1 MGIKLNAVKCPNCN
15 AGLKIEEGRD
25 SFYCS
30 YCGAQIVATN
40 ENEHVYR
47 LIDEAS
53 IIESRNKKDIKLKE
67 LEMRERSERKSSRR
81 RIVAYGLSL
90 FLFIF
95 GLLIREAD
103 MTAFIFMDAAAVIIF
118 ASAYLSGKNRS

>member
-1 MGIKLNAVKCPNCN
+1 M
-15 AGLKIEEGRD
+15 
-25 SFYCS
+25 
-30 YCGAQIVATN
+30 
-40 ENEHVYR
+40 
-47 LIDEAS
+47 IDEAS

-67 LEMRERSERKSSRR
+67 LEMRERSERKGSRR

-103 MTAFIFMDAAAVIIF
+103 MTAFIFMDAAAVIIS